1 MANKKFHNENRG
13 PKMIEHLSFCALRF
27 ALRVFL
33 SSILYLLS
41 SSMLAHDLAAQ
52 SISSNVKPD
61 ILDQIGIEQRL
72 NESIPLNLTFRDERG
87 ESVQLQKYF
96 DQKPVVLA
104 LVYYECPMLC
114 SMVLNGLLKS
124 INALSFDAGKEFDI
138 LTVSFDPT
146 ETPSLAAGKKTSYLS
161 KYARPGAGSGWHFL
175 TGDQKSI
182 KKLTEAVGFK
192 YAKDPMTG
200 QFVHASGIMVLTP
213 TGKLSKYFYGV
224 EYSSRDLKLGLMEAS
239 NNQIGTPVD
248 QLLLYCYHY
257 DPTTGK
263 YGVAIMNVIRVAG
276 IATVLALGSFMLVM
290 LRRDR
295 VAKRKTKIV

>member
-1 MANKKFHNENRG
+1 MVDRFTYAMRYA
-13 PKMIEHLSFCALRF
+13 LCAL
-27 ALRVFL
+27 L

-41 SSMLAHDLAAQ
+41 SSMLVHDLAAQ

-72 NESIPLNLTFRDERG
+72 NESIPLDLTFRDESG
-87 ESVQLQKYF
+87 QSVQLQKYF
-96 DQKPVVLA
+96 GEKPVVLA

-124 INALSFDAGKEFDI
+124 INALSFEAGNEFDI

-146 ETPSLAAGKKTSYLS
+146 ETPTLAAGKKTSYLS
-161 KYARPGAGSGWHFL
+161 KYARAGAETGWHFL
-175 TGDQKSI
+175 TGDQESI
-182 KKLTEAVGFK
+182 KKVTEAVGFK
-192 YAKDPMTG
+192 YTRDPLTG

-224 EYSSRDLKLGLMEAS
+224 EYSSRDLKLGLMEAAT
-239 NNQIGTPVD
+239 NKIGSPVD

-276 IATVLALGSFMLVM
+276 IATVLVLGSFMLLM

-295 VAKRKTKIV
+295 KNRVSKIGV

>member
-1 MANKKFHNENRG
+1 MKIDGKWKTALH
-13 PKMIEHLSFCALRF
+13 ALRSTLF
-27 ALRVFL
+27 ASLFL
-33 SSILYLLS
+33 V
-41 SSMLAHDLAAQ
+41 ATAANAQ
-52 SISSNVKPD
+52 AISSNVKPE

-72 NESIPLNLTFRDERG
+72 NESIPLDLTFHDETG
-87 ESVQLQKYF
+87 KSVQLQKYF
-96 DQKPVVLA
+96 GKKPVVLA

-124 INALSFDAGKEFDI
+124 LNVLSFDVGKEFDI
-138 LTVSFDPT
+138 LTVSFDPA
-146 ETPSLAAGKKTSYLS
+146 ETPALAAAKKTSYLS
-161 KYARPGAGSGWHFL
+161 KYARPAAENGWHFL
-175 TGDQKSI
+175 TGDQESI

-192 YAKDPMTG
+192 YIKDPLTG

-239 NNQIGTPVD
+239 TNKIGSPVD

-257 DPTTGK
+257 DPATGK
-263 YGVAIMNVIRVAG
+263 YGMAIMNVIRVAG
-276 IATVLALGSFMLVM
+276 IATVLAIGSFMLIM